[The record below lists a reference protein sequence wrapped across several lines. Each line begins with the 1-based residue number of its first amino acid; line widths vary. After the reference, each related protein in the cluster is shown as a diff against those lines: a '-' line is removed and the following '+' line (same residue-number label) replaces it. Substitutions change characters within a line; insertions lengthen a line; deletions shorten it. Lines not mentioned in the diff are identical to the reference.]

1 MGKQEGP
8 ILEIQDLCKNFGGI
22 KAVDELS
29 FDVKHGEILGL
40 LGPNGSGK
48 TTIFNLIT
56 GVYEADSGRIRFE
69 EFDITNQLSYK
80 IALKGISRTFQA
92 TKLFHNQTVMDNMAI
107 AMIARTRKKH
117 TSQETAQ
124 RRDHVLKLTHLE
136 NFKHALASDLTHAQQ
151 RRLMVAMALIE
162 EPDLLLLDEITS
174 GMSGEE
180 CNEMTEIAK
189 KIRERGTTIVL
200 IEHNMRVAMTLSDR
214 ILVLNFGKKIAEGPP
229 GEISTNEAVLEAYLG
244 REDK

>member
-1 MGKQEGP
+1 MVKKEGP
-8 ILEIQDLCKNFGGI
+8 ILEIHDLCKNFGGI

-56 GVYEADSGRIRFE
+56 GVYEADSGGIRFAE
-69 EFDITNQLSYK
+69 YDITNQLSYR
-80 IALKGISRTFQA
+80 IALKGISRTFQT
-92 TKLFHNQTVMDNMAI
+92 TKIFHNQTIMNNIEI

-117 TSQETAQ
+117 VFRETEQ
-124 RRDHVLKLTHLE
+124 KMDNVLEFVHLRDA
-136 NFKHALASDLTHAQQ
+136 KHALASDLTHAQQ

-162 EPDLLLLDEITS
+162 EPELLLLDEITA

-180 CNEMTEIAK
+180 CNEMMEMAK
-189 KIRERGTTIVL
+189 KIRDRGITIVL
-200 IEHNMRVAMTLSDR
+200 IEHNMRVAMSLSDR
-214 ILVLNFGKKIAEGPP
+214 IIVLNFGKKIAEGTPE
-229 GEISTNEAVLEAYLG
+229 EISTNEAVLEAFLG
-244 REDK
+244 REEQ

>member
-1 MGKQEGP
+1 VAIQEGP
-8 ILEIQDLCKNFGGI
+8 ILEIHDLCKNFGGI

-69 EFDITNQLSYK
+69 EYDITNQLSYK

-92 TKLFHNQTVMDNMAI
+92 TKLFQNQTVLDNI
-107 AMIARTRKKH
+107 VTAMIARTRKKFD
-117 TSQETAQ
+117 SQETVQ
-124 RRDHVLKLTHLE
+124 RIDNILEFTHLG
-136 NFKHALASDLTHAQQ
+136 NVKHALASDLTHAQQ

-162 EPDLLLLDEITS
+162 EPDLLLLDEITA

-180 CNEMTEIAK
+180 CNEMIEIAK
-189 KIRERGTTIVL
+189 KIRDRGITIVL

-214 ILVLNFGKKIAEGPP
+214 ILVLNFGKKIADGTP
-229 GEISTNEAVLEAYLG
+229 GEISTNETVLEAFLG
-244 REDK
+244 REE

>member
-1 MGKQEGP
+1 VARQEGP
-8 ILEIQDLCKNFGGI
+8 ILEIHDLCKNFGGI

-56 GVYEADSGRIRFE
+56 GVYEADSGGIRFE
-69 EFDITNQLSYK
+69 EYDITNQLSYK

-92 TKLFHNQTVMDNMAI
+92 TKLFYKQTVLNNI
-107 AMIARTRKKH
+107 VTAMIARTRKKLA
-117 TSQETAQ
+117 SQETFQ
-124 RRDHVLKLTHLE
+124 RIDNVLEFTHLE
-136 NFKHALASDLTHAQQ
+136 NVKHALASDLTHAQQ

-162 EPDLLLLDEITS
+162 EPELLLLDEITS

-180 CNEMTEIAK
+180 CNEMIEIAK
-189 KIRERGTTIVL
+189 KIRDGGITIVL

-214 ILVLNFGKKIAEGPP
+214 ILVLNFGKKIADGTP
-229 GEISTNEAVLEAYLG
+229 GEISTNETVLEAFLG
-244 REDK
+244 KEE

>member
-1 MGKQEGP
+1 VARQEGP
-8 ILEIQDLCKNFGGI
+8 ILEIHDLCKNFGGI

-29 FDVKHGEILGL
+29 FQVKHGEILGL

-56 GVYEADSGRIRFE
+56 GVYEADSGGIRFE
-69 EFDITNQLSYK
+69 EYDITNQLSYK

-92 TKLFHNQTVMDNMAI
+92 TKLFYKQTVLNNI
-107 AMIARTRKKH
+107 VTAMIARTRKKLA
-117 TSQETAQ
+117 SQETFQ
-124 RRDHVLKLTHLE
+124 RIDNVLEFTHLE
-136 NFKHALASDLTHAQQ
+136 NVKHALASDLTHAQQ

-162 EPDLLLLDEITS
+162 EPELLLLDEITS

-180 CNEMTEIAK
+180 CNEMIEIAK
-189 KIRERGTTIVL
+189 KIRDGGITIVL

-214 ILVLNFGKKIAEGPP
+214 ILVLNFGKKIADGTP
-229 GEISTNEAVLEAYLG
+229 GEISTNETVLEAFLG
-244 REDK
+244 KEE

>member
-1 MGKQEGP
+1 MARQEGP
-8 ILEIQDLCKNFGGI
+8 ILEIHDLCKNFGGI

-29 FDVKHGEILGL
+29 FQVKHGEILGL

-56 GVYEADSGRIRFE
+56 GVYEADSGGIRFE
-69 EFDITNQLSYK
+69 EYDITNQLSYK

-92 TKLFHNQTVMDNMAI
+92 TKLFYKQTVLNNI
-107 AMIARTRKKH
+107 VTAMIARTRKKLA
-117 TSQETAQ
+117 SQETFQ
-124 RRDHVLKLTHLE
+124 RIDNVLEFTHLE
-136 NFKHALASDLTHAQQ
+136 NVKHALASDLTHAQQ

-162 EPDLLLLDEITS
+162 EPELLLLDEITS

-180 CNEMTEIAK
+180 CNEMIEIAK
-189 KIRERGTTIVL
+189 KIRDGGITIVL

-214 ILVLNFGKKIAEGPP
+214 ILVLNFGKKIADGTP
-229 GEISTNEAVLEAYLG
+229 GEISTNETVLEAFLG
-244 REDK
+244 REE

>member
-1 MGKQEGP
+1 VARQEGP
-8 ILEIQDLCKNFGGI
+8 ILEIHDLCKNFGGI

-29 FDVKHGEILGL
+29 FQVKHGEILGL

-56 GVYEADSGRIRFE
+56 GVYEADSGGIRFE
-69 EFDITNQLSYK
+69 EYDITNQLSYK

-92 TKLFHNQTVMDNMAI
+92 TKLFYKQTVLNNI
-107 AMIARTRKKH
+107 VTAMIARTRKKLA
-117 TSQETAQ
+117 SQETFQ
-124 RRDHVLKLTHLE
+124 RIDNVLEFTHLE
-136 NFKHALASDLTHAQQ
+136 NVKHALASDLTHAQQ

-162 EPDLLLLDEITS
+162 EPELLLLDEITS

-180 CNEMTEIAK
+180 CNEMIEIAK
-189 KIRERGTTIVL
+189 KIRDGGITIVL

-214 ILVLNFGKKIAEGPP
+214 ILVLNFGKKIADGTP
-229 GEISTNEAVLEAYLG
+229 GEISTNETVLEAFLG
-244 REDK
+244 REE

>member
-1 MGKQEGP
+1 VARQEGP
-8 ILEIQDLCKNFGGI
+8 ILEIHDLSKNFGGI

-56 GVYEADSGRIRFE
+56 GVYEADSGRIRFAE
-69 EFDITNQLSYK
+69 YDITNQLSYK

-92 TKLFHNQTVMDNMAI
+92 TKLFHNQTVLDNI
-107 AMIARTRKKH
+107 VTAMIARTRQKLA
-117 TSQETAQ
+117 SQETVQ
-124 RRDHVLKLTHLE
+124 RIDNVLEFTYLGKL
-136 NFKHALASDLTHAQQ
+136 KHALASDLTHAQQ

-180 CNEMTEIAK
+180 CNEMMEIAK
-189 KIRERGTTIVL
+189 MIRDRGITIVL

-214 ILVLNFGKKIAEGPP
+214 ILVLNFGKKIADGTP
-229 GEISTNEAVLEAYLG
+229 GEISTNETVLEAFLG
-244 REDK
+244 REE